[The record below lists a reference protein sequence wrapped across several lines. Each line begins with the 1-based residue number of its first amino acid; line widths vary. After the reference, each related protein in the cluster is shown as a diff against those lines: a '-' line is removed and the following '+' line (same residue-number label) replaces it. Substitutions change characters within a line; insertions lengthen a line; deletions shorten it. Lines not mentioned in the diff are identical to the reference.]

1 MPLLKLN
8 EKLAGVLGKKQEVKV
23 PEHSIREM
31 TEVLSGIGDEGWGM
45 YAFRHEILE
54 GKFSDGQKKAYIDA
68 ASACGREEARKL
80 RLKYPKETA
89 ETIARELGFKL
100 RMKSVPTG
108 GGHVIFAEYEEPDR
122 IAVYTDAAD
131 RGEEIIK
138 NEQVQAKIGTLSV
151 TDTLIAHELFHGI
164 EFRARDEIYTQTER
178 IELWKKPF
186 SNRSRIRC
194 LSEIAAMAFAG
205 ELLQTQV
212 SPFILDVLL
221 VFSYNSEAA
230 SALYEEICDAAGIPI
245 GQNNMDKE
253 DIGC

>member
-8 EKLAGVLGKKQEVKV
+8 EKLAGILGKKQEVKV
-23 PEHSIREM
+23 TGHPVREM
-31 TEVLSGIGDEGWGM
+31 AEILAGINDTGWGM

-54 GKFSDGQKKAYIDA
+54 GKFTDEQKKAYIA
-68 ASACGREEARKL
+68 AANCCGREEARKL
-80 RLKYPKETA
+80 RLNYPKETA
-89 ETIARELGFKL
+89 EAIARDLGFTI

-122 IAVYTDAAD
+122 ITVYMDAAD
-131 RGEEIIK
+131 RG
-138 NEQVQAKIGTLSV
+138 NEVLKSDGISDVIGNMSV
-151 TDTLIAHELFHGI
+151 METLIAHELFHGI
-164 EFRARDEIYTQTER
+164 EYRIRDEIYTQTER

-194 LSEIAAMAFAG
+194 LSEIAAMAFAR
-205 ELLQTQV
+205 ELLQTKV

-230 SALYEEICDAAGIPI
+230 SALFEEICDAAGIPI
-245 GQNNMDKE
+245 GQNDMDKE
-253 DIGC
+253 DS

>member
-8 EKLAGVLGKKQEVKV
+8 EKLAGILGKKQEVKV
-23 PEHSIREM
+23 HEHSIKEM
-31 TEVLSGIGDEGWGM
+31 AEVLAGIDDEGWGM

-54 GKFSDGQKKAYIDA
+54 GKFTDEQKKAYIA
-68 ASACGREEARKL
+68 AANSCGKEEARKL

-89 ETIARELGFKL
+89 EAIARELGFTIV
-100 RMKSVPTG
+100 MKSVPTG
-108 GGHVIFAEYEEPDR
+108 GGHVIFAEYEEPYR
-122 IAVYTDAAD
+122 ITVYTDAAD
-131 RGEEIIK
+131 RG
-138 NEQVQAKIGTLSV
+138 NEVLKSDRISESIGNLSV
-151 TDTLIAHELFHGI
+151 TETLIAHELFHGI
-164 EFRARDEIYTQTER
+164 EYRNRDEIYTQTER

-194 LSEIAAMAFAG
+194 LSEIAAMAFAR
-205 ELLQTQV
+205 EMLQTQV

-253 DIGC
+253 DI